1 MKIRALL
8 SGKIFICLC
17 AFLFLLLLLQNK
29 GRAEDDKKL
38 YYQGVAAVRKNNID
52 FAFLYFHKLLNDFPD
67 SRYREKALFATGEYY
82 FSSLAYRDASGI
94 FYRMFEEYPES
105 KSSPFVLAYL
115 IKIAQKNG
123 DEETVKKLEKELI
136 ASQQVSLLFRDFKE
150 LQYSSAMSKKYK
162 ALYFIDKIEIYIDNE
177 LFAQIPF

>member
-1 MKIRALL
+1 
-8 SGKIFICLC
+8 
-17 AFLFLLLLLQNK
+17 
-29 GRAEDDKKL
+29 
-38 YYQGVAAVRKNNID
+38 
-52 FAFLYFHKLLNDFPD
+52 
-67 SRYREKALFATGEYY
+67 
-82 FSSLAYRDASGI
+82 
-94 FYRMFEEYPES
+94 MFEEYPES

-150 LQYSSAMSKKYK
+150 LQYVSAMSKKYK